1 MKYVVIVSILLSYT
15 NFFYAAEELSS
26 REKSSCKMRFLYLP
40 TCCRISQE
48 DYYRCWCDAAGKDKN
63 NIVAGVEFLDQF
75 DQKKILLSTQS
86 AQRTTGIT
94 VDPYTRFLMLSM
106 GVIFKY
112 DQEAQMELRNSGRR
126 IARPFPLPKIQ
137 SLEDFYKFQFRA
149 YGPKTLT
156 LTKQGRR
163 EIASFVMQ
171 HDHDEDLLQHFIE
184 SKKIDPDCKD
194 KIQKVVEEFRPEYE
208 GIKAKDALR

>member
-75 DQKKILLSTQS
+75 DQKK
-86 AQRTTGIT
+86 
-94 VDPYTRFLMLSM
+94 
-106 GVIFKY
+106 
-112 DQEAQMELRNSGRR
+112 NSIINSICAKNNWYNSR
-126 IARPFPLPKIQ
+126 
-137 SLEDFYKFQFRA
+137 SLYSLFDA
-149 YGPKTLT
+149 IYGCY
-156 LTKQGRR
+156 
-163 EIASFVMQ
+163 F
-171 HDHDEDLLQHFIE
+171 
-184 SKKIDPDCKD
+184 
-194 KIQKVVEEFRPEYE
+194 
-208 GIKAKDALR
+208 